1 MDVQKLKDAGI
12 DVDGALERFMGNQAL
27 MEKFL
32 KKFPADTNFA
42 KLEEAIRQGNKED
55 ALAASHTLKGVCG
68 NLSMQT
74 MFELM
79 TEQVRL
85 FRADEWQQAVDMMP
99 EVRAAYERILDVI
112 GEG

>member
-12 DVDGALERFMGNQAL
+12 DVDGALERFLGNQAL

-42 KLEEAIRQGNKED
+42 KLETAIKQENKEE

-68 NLSMQT
+68 NLSIQKL
-74 MFELM
+74 FDLVS
-79 TEQVRL
+79 EQVSL
-85 FRADEWQQAVDMMP
+85 FRADEWEKAVDMMP
-99 EVRAAYERILDVI
+99 EMRTVYEKVKEVI
-112 GEG
+112 EKS